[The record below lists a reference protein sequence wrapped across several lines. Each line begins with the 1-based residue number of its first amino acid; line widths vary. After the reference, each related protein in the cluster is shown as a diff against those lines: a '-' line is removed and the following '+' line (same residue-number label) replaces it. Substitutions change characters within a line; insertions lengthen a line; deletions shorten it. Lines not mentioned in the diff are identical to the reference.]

1 MDQSKFAKVQ
11 HLKIS
16 EIIPNEWNPNE
27 QEEKIFNE
35 LTKDIKEEGFDE
47 PIQVVPLPDDHP
59 ARKKGKKWRII
70 GGEHRWRSVRVLGY
84 EEIPAVIKMY
94 TGEMEQKIKTVRRN
108 QLRGDMNRAKMTKL
122 LNSLKPFGGLTEE
135 LARKLGFTNIEMM
148 MRLYQDERG
157 RYTEG
162 MANKVANVKREENAI
177 ENLSTILNKLFAE
190 YGDTLQQS
198 YMFFTYGTKLHL
210 MVMMTAPVQKK

>member
-59 ARKKGKKWRII
+59 ARKKGKKWRRTMQAA
-70 GGEHRWRSVRVLGY
+70 GVEDTCTASVTIFKRV
-84 EEIPAVIKMY
+84 EK
-94 TGEMEQKIKTVRRN
+94 
-108 QLRGDMNRAKMTKL
+108 
-122 LNSLKPFGGLTEE
+122 
-135 LARKLGFTNIEMM
+135 
-148 MRLYQDERG
+148 
-157 RYTEG
+157 
-162 MANKVANVKREENAI
+162 
-177 ENLSTILNKLFAE
+177 
-190 YGDTLQQS
+190 
-198 YMFFTYGTKLHL
+198 
-210 MVMMTAPVQKK
+210 